1 MADRENLVNKKIIL
15 RFSAQTVEQPMVY
28 HLVKDYNLVPNI
40 IKAQISPE
48 NEGFLLLGISGLEE
62 DFRQAMNYLQELG
75 LQVQSLTEHVIR
87 DEDSCTQCGLC
98 TGVCPSNALYLERPS
113 QQVHFDGEKC
123 VVCNICIDVCP
134 TRAMQIAVDN

>member
-1 MADRENLVNKKIIL
+1 MADRKNMVNKKIIL

-28 HLVKDYNLVPNI
+28 HLVKDFNLVPNI

-62 DFRQAMNYLQELG
+62 DFRQALAYLQELG
-75 LQVQSLTEHVIR
+75 LQVQPLIEHVIW
-87 DEDSCTQCGLC
+87 DEDNCTQCGLC

-113 QQVHFDGEKC
+113 QQVRFDGEKC
-123 VVCNICIDVCP
+123 VACNICIDACP
-134 TRAMQIAVDN
+134 TRAMQLDV